1 MKLRIATRK
10 SALALAQTTM
20 AADAIV
26 AANKNSNATTVS
38 ASASAIT
45 SATDVASTAEPL
57 TYELV
62 SMTTEGDRRLD
73 KSLAS
78 FGGKG
83 VFIKELEIALLE
95 NRADIA
101 IHSLKDMPAEVLPEF
116 KLAAVLK
123 REDPRDA
130 FLSRGGADG
139 VRFMDLP
146 AGARVGTGSIRRI
159 VQLKALRP
167 DIEYVPIRGNI
178 QTRIGK
184 LAELDGV
191 VLAAAGLKRM
201 GLADQVT
208 EYFST
213 EQMLPASG
221 QGILA
226 VETLADKITE
236 SHQSEQNF
244 NDTYGSASSST
255 VAMLQG
261 DNGKINSDVILEER
275 NDDRIHENGL
285 LAQILARVN
294 DLETF
299 CVASAEMAYLK
310 ALNAGCQ
317 FPVASF
323 AEFVDD
329 SLDVCNCGDSS
340 NRGGIGEPVVRDSSN
355 HNSSMSGVVKTLK
368 IRGIYWDE
376 KSSRLLRAECVGSVD
391 LNSAD
396 AVQQSKNL
404 GIELA
409 QEIKKQL

>member
-1 MKLRIATRK
+1 
-10 SALALAQTTM
+10 M

-26 AANKNSNATTVS
+26 AANSAQNAELS
-38 ASASAIT
+38 
-45 SATDVASTAEPL
+45 
-57 TYELV
+57 YELV

-83 VFIKELEIALLE
+83 VFIKELEVALLKH
-95 NRADIA
+95 RADIA
-101 IHSLKDMPAEVLPEF
+101 IHSLKDMPAEVLPQF

-130 FLSRGGADG
+130 FLSRGGAAG

-146 AGARVGTGSIRRI
+146 AGARIGTGSIRRI

-167 DIEYVPIRGNI
+167 DLEYVPIRGNI

-213 EQMLPASG
+213 DQVLPASG

-226 VETLADKITE
+226 IETLSDNGAR
-236 SHQSEQNF
+236 HSEQREE
-244 NDTYGSASSST
+244 SS
-255 VAMLQG
+255 
-261 DNGKINSDVILEER
+261 E
-275 NDDRIHENGL
+275 IHDSIV
-285 LAQILARVN
+285 QILARVN
-294 DLETF
+294 DVATY
-299 CVASAEMAYLK
+299 CIASAEMAYLK

-323 AEFVDD
+323 AEI
-329 SLDVCNCGDSS
+329 VCNEDGFRLDS
-340 NRGGIGEPVVRDSSN
+340 ETAP
-355 HNSSMSGVVKTLK
+355 TLK

-376 KSSRLLRAECVGSVD
+376 KSEKLLRAEVVGNLD
-391 LNSAD
+391 LNTVD
-396 AVQQSKNL
+396 FVLQSKNL
-404 GIELA
+404 GIALA
-409 QEIKKQL
+409 QKIQEQL

>member
-26 AANKNSNATTVS
+26 AANFAANS
-38 ASASAIT
+38 
-45 SATDVASTAEPL
+45 AERGKCAAVGDDSL

-101 IHSLKDMPAEVLPEF
+101 IHSLKDMPAEVLPQF

-130 FLSRGGADG
+130 FLSRGGAAG

-213 EQMLPASG
+213 EQVLPASG

-226 VETLADKITE
+226 IETLADADSRHPE
-236 SHQSEQNF
+236 QREGSSEISGN
-244 NDTYGSASSST
+244 
-255 VAMLQG
+255 
-261 DNGKINSDVILEER
+261 
-275 NDDRIHENGL
+275 
-285 LAQILARVN
+285 LAQILARAN
-294 DLETF
+294 DVETF

-323 AEFVDD
+323 AEFV
-329 SLDVCNCGDSS
+329 GDTAE
-340 NRGGIGEPVVRDSSN
+340 N
-355 HNSSMSGVVKTLK
+355 LK

-376 KSSRLLRAECVGSVD
+376 KSEKLLRAEVAGTVD
-391 LNSAD
+391 LSSAD
-396 AVQQSKNL
+396 SVKQSKEL
-404 GIELA
+404 GVALA
-409 QEIKKQL
+409 QEIKNQL

>member
-1 MKLRIATRK
+1 MSELKLRIATRK

-26 AANKNSNATTVS
+26 AANAV
-38 ASASAIT
+38 
-45 SATDVASTAEPL
+45 AEPL

-95 NRADIA
+95 GRADIA
-101 IHSLKDMPAEVLPEF
+101 IHSLKDMPAEVLPQF

-130 FLSRGGADG
+130 FLSRGGAAG
-139 VRFMDLP
+139 IRFMDLP
-146 AGARVGTGSIRRI
+146 AGACVGTGSIRRV

-167 DIEYVPIRGNI
+167 DLEYVPIRGNI

-226 VETLADKITE
+226 IETLNDATVQE
-236 SHQSEQNF
+236 SRIFGHPEQSE
-244 NDTYGSASSST
+244 GSCEISVNLS
-255 VAMLQG
+255 
-261 DNGKINSDVILEER
+261 
-275 NDDRIHENGL
+275 
-285 LAQILARVN
+285 QILARVN
-294 DLETF
+294 DVETF
-299 CVASAEMAYLK
+299 CIASAEMAYLK

-323 AEFVDD
+323 AEFVCDD
-329 SLDVCNCGDSS
+329 SVDDRGTCGALEE
-340 NRGGIGEPVVRDSSN
+340 NVQ
-355 HNSSMSGVVKTLK
+355 TLK

-376 KSSRLLRAECVGSVD
+376 KSEKLIRAETSGALD

-396 AVQQSKNL
+396 CVLHAKNL
-404 GIELA
+404 GVELA
-409 QEIKKQL
+409 REIQKQL

>member
-1 MKLRIATRK
+1 LKLRIATRK

-26 AANKNSNATTVS
+26 AANAV
-38 ASASAIT
+38 
-45 SATDVASTAEPL
+45 AEPL

-95 NRADIA
+95 GRADIA

-130 FLSRGGADG
+130 FLSRGGANG
-139 VRFMDLP
+139 VHFMDLP
-146 AGARVGTGSIRRI
+146 AGARVGTGSIRRV

-167 DIEYVPIRGNI
+167 DLEYVSIRGNI

-226 VETLADKITE
+226 IETLNDEAAQE
-236 SHQSEQNF
+236 SRIFGHPEQSE
-244 NDTYGSASSST
+244 GSCEISVNLS
-255 VAMLQG
+255 
-261 DNGKINSDVILEER
+261 
-275 NDDRIHENGL
+275 
-285 LAQILARVN
+285 QILARVN
-294 DLETF
+294 DVATY
-299 CVASAEMAYLK
+299 CIASAEMAYLK

-323 AEFVDD
+323 AEFVCDD
-329 SLDVCNCGDSS
+329 SVEDRGTCGALEE
-340 NRGGIGEPVVRDSSN
+340 NVQ
-355 HNSSMSGVVKTLK
+355 TLK

-376 KSSRLLRAECVGSVD
+376 KSEKLIRAETSGALD

-396 AVQQSKNL
+396 SVHQAKNL
-404 GIELA
+404 GVELA
-409 QEIKKQL
+409 REIQKQL

>member
-1 MKLRIATRK
+1 MSDLKLRIATRK

-26 AANKNSNATTVS
+26 AANSVIGNAADSNNARDS
-38 ASASAIT
+38 
-45 SATDVASTAEPL
+45 L

-95 NRADIA
+95 GRADIA
-101 IHSLKDMPAEVLPEF
+101 IHSLKDMPAEVLPQF

-130 FLSRGGADG
+130 FLSRGGSAG
-139 VRFMDLP
+139 IRFMDLP
-146 AGARVGTGSIRRI
+146 AGARVGTGSIRRV

-167 DIEYVPIRGNI
+167 DLEYVPIRGNI

-226 VETLADKITE
+226 IETLNDATVQESRVTGRAD
-236 SHQSEQNF
+236 
-244 NDTYGSASSST
+244 
-255 VAMLQG
+255 
-261 DNGKINSDVILEER
+261 
-275 NDDRIHENGL
+275 

-294 DLETF
+294 DVATF
-299 CVASAEMAYLK
+299 CIASAEMAYLK

-323 AEFVDD
+323 AEFVSDNRVED
-329 SLDVCNCGDSS
+329 RGTCGALEE
-340 NRGGIGEPVVRDSSN
+340 NAQ
-355 HNSSMSGVVKTLK
+355 TLK
-368 IRGIYWDE
+368 ICGIYWDE
-376 KSSRLLRAECVGSVD
+376 KSEKLLRAECSGSVD
-391 LNSAD
+391 LKSAD
-396 AVQQSKNL
+396 SVQQAKNL
-404 GIELA
+404 GVELA
-409 QEIKKQL
+409 RAIQKQL

>member
-1 MKLRIATRK
+1 MKLRVATRK

-26 AANKNSNATTVS
+26 AANTASN
-38 ASASAIT
+38 
-45 SATDVASTAEPL
+45 AEPL

-83 VFIKELEIALLE
+83 VFIKELEVSLLE

-101 IHSLKDMPAEVLPEF
+101 IHSLKDMPAEVLPQF

-130 FLSRGGADG
+130 FLSRGGAAG
-139 VRFMDLP
+139 IRFMDLP
-146 AGARVGTGSIRRI
+146 AGARVGTGSIRRV

-167 DIEYVPIRGNI
+167 DLEYVPIRGNI

-226 VETLADKITE
+226 IETLNVETAQE
-236 SHQSEQNF
+236 SLTSCHPELREGSSEI
-244 NDTYGSASSST
+244 
-255 VAMLQG
+255 L
-261 DNGKINSDVILEER
+261 DN
-275 NDDRIHENGL
+275 
-285 LAQILARVN
+285 LAQILAQANHV
-294 DLETF
+294 ETF
-299 CVASAEMAYLK
+299 CVATAEMAYLK

-323 AEFVDD
+323 AEFVSDD
-329 SLDVCNCGDSS
+329 SVEDRGTCGALEE
-340 NRGGIGEPVVRDSSN
+340 NAQ
-355 HNSSMSGVVKTLK
+355 TLK

-376 KSSRLLRAECVGSVD
+376 KSEKLLRAETSGALD

-396 AVQQSKNL
+396 CVLYAKNL
-404 GIELA
+404 GVELA
-409 QEIKKQL
+409 CAIQKQL

>member
-10 SALALAQTTM
+10 SALAMAQTTM
-20 AADAIV
+20 AADEIV
-26 AANKNSNATTVS
+26 AANCSRNCAFDDNSA
-38 ASASAIT
+38 
-45 SATDVASTAEPL
+45 DLE
-57 TYELV
+57 YELV

-95 NRADIA
+95 GRADIA
-101 IHSLKDMPAEVLPEF
+101 VHSLKDMPAEVLPEF

-130 FLSRGGADG
+130 FLSKGGAAG
-139 VRFMDLP
+139 VKFMDLP
-146 AGARVGTGSIRRI
+146 AGAKVGTGSIRRV
-159 VQLKALRP
+159 VQLKSLRP
-167 DIEYVPIRGNI
+167 DLEYVPIRGNI
-178 QTRIGK
+178 QTRISK

-213 EQMLPASG
+213 EQVLPASG

-226 VETLADKITE
+226 IETLKEARGSGNGAQVDGSSIAKIL
-236 SHQSEQNF
+236 SHANHAE
-244 NDTYGSASSST
+244 TYCIA
-255 VAMLQG
+255 V
-261 DNGKINSDVILEER
+261 
-275 NDDRIHENGL
+275 
-285 LAQILARVN
+285 
-294 DLETF
+294 
-299 CVASAEMAYLK
+299 AEMAFLK

-323 AEFVDD
+323 AEFTDED
-329 SLDVCNCGDSS
+329 G
-340 NRGGIGEPVVRDSSN
+340 RT
-355 HNSSMSGVVKTLK
+355 MK

-376 KSSRLLRAECVGSVD
+376 ATKRLLKAEDSCR
-391 LNSAD
+391 LIPESAD
-396 AVQQSKNL
+396 AVPAAKAL
-404 GIELA
+404 GVYLA
-409 QEIKKQL
+409 NKIKAQLA

>member
-26 AANKNSNATTVS
+26 AANFVANS
-38 ASASAIT
+38 
-45 SATDVASTAEPL
+45 AERGKCAAVGDDSL
-57 TYELV
+57 TYEIV

-101 IHSLKDMPAEVLPEF
+101 IHSLKDMPAEVLPQF

-130 FLSRGGADG
+130 FLSRGGAAG

-167 DIEYVPIRGNI
+167 DIEYVSIRGNI
-178 QTRIGK
+178 QTRISK

-213 EQMLPASG
+213 EQVLPASG

-226 VETLADKITE
+226 IETLADADSRHPE
-236 SHQSEQNF
+236 QREGSSEISGNL
-244 NDTYGSASSST
+244 T
-255 VAMLQG
+255 
-261 DNGKINSDVILEER
+261 
-275 NDDRIHENGL
+275 
-285 LAQILARVN
+285 QILARANHV
-294 DLETF
+294 ETF
-299 CVASAEMAYLK
+299 CIASAEMAYLK

-323 AEFVDD
+323 AEFV
-329 SLDVCNCGDSS
+329 
-340 NRGGIGEPVVRDSSN
+340 GETAEN
-355 HNSSMSGVVKTLK
+355 LK

-376 KSSRLLRAECVGSVD
+376 KSEKLLRAEVAGTVD
-391 LNSAD
+391 LSSAD
-396 AVQQSKNL
+396 SVKQSKEL
-404 GIELA
+404 GVALA
-409 QEIKKQL
+409 QEIKNQL

>member
-1 MKLRIATRK
+1 MSDLKLRIATRK

-26 AANKNSNATTVS
+26 AANA
-38 ASASAIT
+38 A
-45 SATDVASTAEPL
+45 AEPL

-95 NRADIA
+95 GRADIA
-101 IHSLKDMPAEVLPEF
+101 IHSLKDMPAEVLPQF

-130 FLSRGGADG
+130 FLSRGGAAG
-139 VRFMDLP
+139 IRFMDLP
-146 AGARVGTGSIRRI
+146 AGARVGTGSIRRV

-167 DIEYVPIRGNI
+167 DLKYVPIRGNI

-226 VETLADKITE
+226 IETLADVDTRHPE
-236 SHQSEQNF
+236 LREGSSEI
-244 NDTYGSASSST
+244 
-255 VAMLQG
+255 L
-261 DNGKINSDVILEER
+261 DNLV
-275 NDDRIHENGL
+275 
-285 LAQILARVN
+285 QILAQANHV
-294 DLETF
+294 ETF
-299 CVASAEMAYLK
+299 CVATAEMAYLK

-323 AEFVDD
+323 AEFVSDD
-329 SLDVCNCGDSS
+329 GA
-340 NRGGIGEPVVRDSSN
+340 IA
-355 HNSSMSGVVKTLK
+355 KTLK
-368 IRGIYWDE
+368 IRGIYWNE
-376 KSSRLLRAECVGSVD
+376 KSEKLLRAEVSGHID

-396 AVQQSKNL
+396 AVQQSKQL
-404 GIELA
+404 GVALA
-409 QEIKKQL
+409 QEIQKLL

>member
-1 MKLRIATRK
+1 MQLGGAMKLRVATRK

-26 AANKNSNATTVS
+26 AANS
-38 ASASAIT
+38 ASSAE
-45 SATDVASTAEPL
+45 SL

-101 IHSLKDMPAEVLPEF
+101 IHSLKDMPAEVLPQF

-130 FLSRGGADG
+130 FLSRGGAAG

-159 VQLKALRP
+159 VQLKAFRP

-178 QTRIGK
+178 QTRISK

-213 EQMLPASG
+213 EQVLPASG

-226 VETLADKITE
+226 IETLSDK
-236 SHQSEQNF
+236 
-244 NDTYGSASSST
+244 
-255 VAMLQG
+255 VAEPSR
-261 DNGKINSDVILEER
+261 SD
-275 NDDRIHENGL
+275 
-285 LAQILARVN
+285 LAQILAQANHV
-294 DLETF
+294 ETF
-299 CVASAEMAYLK
+299 CIASAEMAFLK

-323 AEFVDD
+323 AEFVED
-329 SLDVCNCGDSS
+329 SCASG
-340 NRGGIGEPVVRDSSN
+340 VRDSSACDDASRSLGCEN
-355 HNSSMSGVVKTLK
+355 TKTLK

-376 KSSRLLRAECVGSVD
+376 KSEKLLRAECVGTVEI
-391 LNSAD
+391 NSPD
-396 AVQQSKNL
+396 CVQQSKNL
-404 GIELA
+404 GVALA
-409 QEIKKQL
+409 QEIQKQL

>member
-1 MKLRIATRK
+1 
-10 SALALAQTTM
+10 M

-26 AANKNSNATTVS
+26 AANSAQNAELS
-38 ASASAIT
+38 
-45 SATDVASTAEPL
+45 
-57 TYELV
+57 YELV

-83 VFIKELEIALLE
+83 VFIKELEVALLKH
-95 NRADIA
+95 RADIA
-101 IHSLKDMPAEVLPEF
+101 IHSLKDMPAEVLPQF

-130 FLSRGGADG
+130 FLSRGGAAG

-146 AGARVGTGSIRRI
+146 AGARIGTGSIRRI

-167 DIEYVPIRGNI
+167 DLEYVPIRGNI

-213 EQMLPASG
+213 DQMLPASG

-226 VETLADKITE
+226 IETLSDNGAR
-236 SHQSEQNF
+236 HSEQREE
-244 NDTYGSASSST
+244 SS
-255 VAMLQG
+255 
-261 DNGKINSDVILEER
+261 E
-275 NDDRIHENGL
+275 IHDSI
-285 LAQILARVN
+285 AQILARAN
-294 DLETF
+294 DVATY
-299 CVASAEMAYLK
+299 CIASAEMSYLK

-323 AEFVDD
+323 AEI
-329 SLDVCNCGDSS
+329 VCNEDGFRLDS
-340 NRGGIGEPVVRDSSN
+340 ETAP
-355 HNSSMSGVVKTLK
+355 TLK

-376 KSSRLLRAECVGSVD
+376 KSEKLLRAEVVGNLD
-391 LNSAD
+391 LNTVD
-396 AVQQSKNL
+396 FVLQSKNL
-404 GIELA
+404 GIALA
-409 QEIKKQL
+409 QKIQEQL

>member
-1 MKLRIATRK
+1 MIETCAFFSKDRPLRIATRK

-26 AANKNSNATTVS
+26 AANSAQNAELS
-38 ASASAIT
+38 
-45 SATDVASTAEPL
+45 
-57 TYELV
+57 YELV

-83 VFIKELEIALLE
+83 VFIKELEVALLKH
-95 NRADIA
+95 RADIA
-101 IHSLKDMPAEVLPEF
+101 IHSLKDMPAEVLPQF

-130 FLSRGGADG
+130 FLSRGGAAG

-146 AGARVGTGSIRRI
+146 AGARIGTGSIRRI

-167 DIEYVPIRGNI
+167 DLEYVPIRGNI

-213 EQMLPASG
+213 DQMLPASG

-226 VETLADKITE
+226 IETLADADSRHPE
-236 SHQSEQNF
+236 QREGSSEISGN
-244 NDTYGSASSST
+244 
-255 VAMLQG
+255 
-261 DNGKINSDVILEER
+261 
-275 NDDRIHENGL
+275 
-285 LAQILARVN
+285 LAQILARANHV
-294 DLETF
+294 ETF
-299 CVASAEMAYLK
+299 CIASAEMSYLK

-323 AEFVDD
+323 AEFV
-329 SLDVCNCGDSS
+329 
-340 NRGGIGEPVVRDSSN
+340 GETAEN
-355 HNSSMSGVVKTLK
+355 LK

-376 KSSRLLRAECVGSVD
+376 KSKKLLRAEVVGNLD
-391 LNSAD
+391 LNTVD
-396 AVQQSKNL
+396 FVLQSKNL
-404 GIELA
+404 GIALA
-409 QEIKKQL
+409 QKIQEQL